1 MAIKYARRR
10 LGVRSSKRKRANA
23 KLRRRVSFSTSS
35 ARTRRVRYRRKARTS
50 TGRLW
55 KYVKKATRSE
65 IKRFDAFCPSNP
77 SYVVEKGDTLTSE
90 IGGLKMDPLGRYLF
104 IACASSHIST
114 ADYANYSMN
123 NSGQLSTIKCPQL
136 VKNQGWRMDLYSGLG
151 LRHGNVSYT
160 VVGNEIFLKYYSL
173 KLMLHV
179 QVPSSWDFNN
189 YQDQKFE
196 LWWIEEKITDGV
208 SNLNGSNLPH
218 DLWDC
223 MSTLYRGSG
232 GQSQIA
238 ADFKVD
244 GVKPTLKQLQRFNFA
259 FRRKKL
265 DLNTHNV
272 KLKKLYSISV
282 NEVVNQTYMYSGQ
295 FTDGSG
301 VLNKNITNLP
311 SFSPRVITK
320 NFIIPVNRKLK
331 IRDERNDQRFLN
343 YTYWLL
349 PMDSTLPTTND
360 ANGEIFR
367 VYMTCE
373 GVFTDK

>member
-23 KLRRRVSFSTSS
+23 KYRRRVSFSTSS

-77 SYVVEKGDTLTSE
+77 SYVVEKSDSLTSDL
-90 IGGLKMDPLGRYLF
+90 GGLKMEPLGRYLF
-104 IACASSHIST
+104 IACASSHINQ
-114 ADYANYSMN
+114 ADYANYTMN
-123 NSGQLSTIKCPQL
+123 NSGQLSTIKGPQL
-136 VKNQGWRMDLYSGLG
+136 VKNQGWRMDLYTSLG
-151 LRHGNVSYT
+151 LKHGNVAYT
-160 VVGNEIFLKYYSL
+160 VVGSEIFLKYYSL
-173 KLMLHV
+173 KLLLHV
-179 QVPSSWDFNN
+179 QIPAAWAYGN

-196 LWWIEEKITDGV
+196 LWWVEEKISDGV
-208 SNLNGSNLPH
+208 SNLNAANLPH
-218 DLWDC
+218 ELWDC
-223 MSTLYRGSG
+223 MTQFYRGSTG
-232 GQSQIA
+232 TDQIA
-238 ADFKVD
+238 AEFKVD
-244 GVKPTLKQLQRFNFA
+244 GVKPSLKQLQRFNFA

-265 DLNTHNV
+265 DLNTRNV

-282 NEVVNQTYMYSGQ
+282 AEVINQYYKYGGQWGNGTGILTANEEV
-295 FTDGSG
+295 F
-301 VLNKNITNLP
+301 P

-343 YTYWLL
+343 YTYYLL
-349 PMDSTLPTTND
+349 PMDSTLPTQNT
-360 ANGEIFR
+360 ASSEVFR
-367 VYMTCE
+367 AYMTCE